1 MKRLP
6 KGFGSV
12 YKLSGSRRK
21 PYRACKLVDGKH
33 ITVGYYA
40 TSTAA
45 VEALT
50 DYIKNPYDLTSK
62 DVTIA
67 ELYEVFKERKF
78 KNISASGVR
87 IYKAA
92 FNHLKAIHNKP
103 IKELKTYHLQKL
115 IDGIDRSWQAKA
127 HMQTLL
133 YQLFDLAIEM
143 DIIDRNYASFVKIG
157 DKPQSDIHSAF
168 AKEEIQKLFD
178 SVFSEEYADT
188 VLIMI
193 YTGMRPSELLN
204 LKTEDIHLSDKYM
217 IGGSKTKAGKGRV
230 IPICNKIMPLILR
243 RYNPDNKYFFKMS
256 YSAYKVRFDSLMERL
271 EMSHLPHDGRHT
283 FASMANSAGVNI
295 TSVKLIMGHASQDIT
310 ERIYTHKP
318 ISELVAAV
326 NLL

>member
-21 PYRACKLVDGKH
+21 PYRACKLVDGKY
-33 ITVGYYA
+33 ITIGYYE
-40 TSTAA
+40 TSAAA
-45 VEALT
+45 VQALT
-50 DYIKNPYDLTSK
+50 DYNKNPYDLTSK

-67 ELYEVFKERKF
+67 ELYEVFKDRKF
-78 KNISASGVR
+78 KHISASGVR

-92 FNHLKAIHNKP
+92 FNHLKPIHNKP
-103 IKELKTYHLQKL
+103 IKELKTYQLQKL

-127 HMQTLL
+127 HVQTLL
-133 YQLFDLAIEM
+133 HQLFDIAIEM

-283 FASMANSAGVNI
+283 FASMANSAGVNA

-310 ERIYTHKP
+310 ERIYTHKA
-318 ISELVAAV
+318 ISELVDAV

>member
-21 PYRACKLVDGKH
+21 PYRACKLVDGKY

-50 DYIKNPYDLTSK
+50 DYNKNPYDLTSK

-127 HMQTLL
+127 HIQTLL
-133 YQLFDLAIEM
+133 HQLFDLAIEM

-283 FASMANSAGVNI
+283 FASMANSAGV
-295 TSVKLIMGHASQDIT
+295 SQIDNGARLSGYHREDI
-310 ERIYTHKP
+310 YP
-318 ISELVAAV
+318 
-326 NLL
+326 